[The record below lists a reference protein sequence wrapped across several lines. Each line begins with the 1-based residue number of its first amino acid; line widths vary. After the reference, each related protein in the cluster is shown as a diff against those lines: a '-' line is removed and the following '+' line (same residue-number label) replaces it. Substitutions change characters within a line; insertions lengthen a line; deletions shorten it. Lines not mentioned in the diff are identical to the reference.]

1 MRNNPKARIY
11 LESLEEIAES
21 DDFLNAFADE
31 TERYYS
37 ISAPMGFSQAVL
49 KKSHNLDVQV
59 AVKTRQASKKL
70 QLFTYSLKVGAA
82 VAGALFLLFSLPCL
96 TGPGARTRI
105 SGQRVESQV
114 SDSTQRLSDS
124 ILNFSYDIFN
134 WR

>member
-37 ISAPMGFSQAVL
+37 VCAPMGFSQDIL
-49 KKSHNLDVQV
+49 KKSRNLDVQV
-59 AVKTRQASKKL
+59 AVKTRQVSRKL
-70 QLFTYSLKVGAA
+70 QLFAYTLKVGAA
-82 VAGALFLLFSLPCL
+82 VAGALFLLFSLPSL
-96 TGPGARTRI
+96 TDPGSQTRI
-105 SGQRVESQV
+105 SGRRIESQV
-114 SDSTQRLSDS
+114 SDNTQKISDS

>member
-1 MRNNPKARIY
+1 MRNNPRSRIY

-37 ISAPMGFSQAVL
+37 VCAPMGFSQAVL
-49 KKSHNLDVQV
+49 KKSRNLDVQV
-59 AVKTRQASKKL
+59 AVKTHQVSRKL
-70 QLFTYSLKVGAA
+70 QLLSYSLKVSAA
-82 VAGALFLLFSLPCL
+82 VAGALFLLFSLPSL
-96 TGPGARTRI
+96 TGSGFQSRI
-105 SGQRVESQV
+105 PRHPIESQV
-114 SDSTQRLSDS
+114 SDNTQNIADS